1 MMRPWKNVVLSAV
14 AAVLILTCHSSS
26 VRCHQFKV
34 DGKVIELV
42 DSNIDAAIS
51 TFDYILIDFY
61 APWCGHCKRLAP
73 ELDAAAPV
81 LAGLKEPVVIAK
93 VDADKYSSLAYKHEI
108 DGYPTLKL
116 FMHGVPTFYS
126 GPRKAEA
133 LVRYLKKFVAPDVS
147 VLETDS
153 AVKSF
158 VEESGRSFP
167 IFIGFGLN
175 ESTISEFAIKYKKKA
190 WFSVAKDFSEDVM
203 VLYDFDKVPAL
214 VALHPS
220 YDERS
225 VFYGPFEDTFLGA
238 FVKQNLFPLVMPITY
253 ESLKLLRDDDR
264 KVVLTVVQDESD
276 EKSVKLIKLLK
287 GAAFANRDF
296 MFGYVGVKQFDEFTE
311 TFGIG
316 KKTLLPKMM
325 VWDGNEEY
333 YSVIGSENIVDEE
346 GYGSQITRFLEG
358 YKEGRFETKQINSAS
373 FSGFINSLFGVRTAL
388 IILFLV
394 AVLGLILTITKD
406 DEPQKPVKRTHTEQ
420 DGSSGD
426 EAESSEHVYRPGDK
440 LD

>member
-1 MMRPWKNVVLSAV
+1 MRLPMTVASAV
-14 AAVLILTCHSSS
+14 LAVLIFIPLYSVSS
-26 VRCHQFKV
+26 HEFNV
-34 DGKVIELV
+34 DGRVIELV

-73 ELDAAAPV
+73 ELDAAAPI
-81 LAGLKEPVVIAK
+81 LSGLKEPVVIAK

-116 FMHGVPTFYS
+116 FMHGVPTNYN

-133 LVRYLKKFVAPDVS
+133 LVRYLKKFVAPNVS
-147 VLETDS
+147 VLDSDS

-158 VEESGRSFP
+158 VEEASSSFP

-175 ESTISEFAIKYKKKA
+175 ESTVSEFAIKYKKKA

-203 VLYDFDKVPAL
+203 ILYDFDKVPAL
-214 VALHPS
+214 VAIHPT

-264 KVVLTVVQDESD
+264 KVVLTIVQDESD

-287 GAAFANRDF
+287 GAAASNRNF

-311 TFGIG
+311 TFGVG
-316 KKTLLPKMM
+316 KKTSLPTMV

-333 YSVIGSENIVDEE
+333 YTVIGSESIVDEE
-346 GYGSQITRFLEG
+346 EHGSQITRFLEG
-358 YKEGRFETKQINSAS
+358 YKEGRIETKQINGAS
-373 FSGFINSLFGVRTAL
+373 FSGFINSLFGFRTAL

-394 AVLGLILTITKD
+394 AVLGLLLTITKD
-406 DEPQKPVKRTHTEQ
+406 EKPGKKSHAGQ
-420 DGSSGD
+420 DGSSSD
-426 EAESSEHVYRPGDK
+426 EGEVSEQVYSPGDK

>member
-1 MMRPWKNVVLSAV
+1 MRLPMTVASAV
-14 AAVLILTCHSSS
+14 LAVLIFIPLYSVSS
-26 VRCHQFKV
+26 HEFNV
-34 DGKVIELV
+34 DGRVIELV

-73 ELDAAAPV
+73 ELDAAAPI
-81 LAGLKEPVVIAK
+81 LSGLKEPVVIAK

-116 FMHGVPTFYS
+116 FMHGVPTNYN

-133 LVRYLKKFVAPDVS
+133 LVRYLKKFVAPNVS
-147 VLETDS
+147 VLDSDS

-158 VEESGRSFP
+158 VEEAGSSFP

-175 ESTISEFAIKYKKKA
+175 ESTVSEFAIKYKKKA

-203 VLYDFDKVPAL
+203 ILYDFDKVPAL
-214 VALHPS
+214 VAIHPT

-264 KVVLTVVQDESD
+264 KVVLTIVQDESD

-287 GAAFANRDF
+287 GAAASNRNF

-311 TFGIG
+311 TFGVG
-316 KKTLLPKMM
+316 KKTSLPTMV

-333 YSVIGSENIVDEE
+333 YTVIGSESIVDEE
-346 GYGSQITRFLEG
+346 EHGSQITRFLEG
-358 YKEGRFETKQINSAS
+358 YKEGRIETKQINGAS
-373 FSGFINSLFGVRTAL
+373 FSGFINSLFGFRTAL

-394 AVLGLILTITKD
+394 AVLGLLLTITKD
-406 DEPQKPVKRTHTEQ
+406 EKPGKKSHAGQ
-420 DGSSGD
+420 DGSSSD
-426 EAESSEHVYRPGDK
+426 EGEVSEQVYRPGDK

>member
-1 MMRPWKNVVLSAV
+1 MRLPMTVASAV
-14 AAVLILTCHSSS
+14 LAVLIFIPLYSVSS
-26 VRCHQFKV
+26 HEFNV
-34 DGKVIELV
+34 DGRVIELV

-73 ELDAAAPV
+73 ELDAAAPI
-81 LAGLKEPVVIAK
+81 LSGLKEPVVIAK

-116 FMHGVPTFYS
+116 FMHGVPTNYN

-133 LVRYLKKFVAPDVS
+133 LVRYLKKFVSPNVS
-147 VLETDS
+147 VLDSDS

-158 VEESGRSFP
+158 VEEAGSSFP

-175 ESTISEFAIKYKKKA
+175 KSTVSEFAIKYKKKA

-203 VLYDFDKVPAL
+203 ILYDFDKVPAL
-214 VALHPS
+214 VAIHPT

-264 KVVLTVVQDESD
+264 KVVLTIVQDESD

-287 GAAFANRDF
+287 GAAASNRNF

-311 TFGIG
+311 TFGVG
-316 KKTLLPKMM
+316 KKTSLPTMV

-333 YSVIGSENIVDEE
+333 YTVIGSESIVDEE
-346 GYGSQITRFLEG
+346 EHGSQITRFLEG
-358 YKEGRFETKQINSAS
+358 YKEGRIETKQINGAS
-373 FSGFINSLFGVRTAL
+373 FSGFINSLFGFRTAL

-394 AVLGLILTITKD
+394 AVLGLLLTITKD
-406 DEPQKPVKRTHTEQ
+406 EEPGKKSHAVQ
-420 DGSSGD
+420 DGSSSD
-426 EAESSEHVYRPGDK
+426 EGEVSEQVYRPGDK

>member
-1 MMRPWKNVVLSAV
+1 MRLPMTV
-14 AAVLILTCHSSS
+14 ASS
-26 VRCHQFKV
+26 VLAILIFIPLYSVSSHEFNV
-34 DGKVIELV
+34 DGRVIELV

-73 ELDAAAPV
+73 ELDAAAPI
-81 LAGLKEPVVIAK
+81 LSGLKEPVVIAK

-116 FMHGVPTFYS
+116 FMHGVPTNYN

-133 LVRYLKKFVAPDVS
+133 LVRYLKKFVAPNVS
-147 VLETDS
+147 VLDSDS

-158 VEESGRSFP
+158 VEEAGSSFP

-175 ESTISEFAIKYKKKA
+175 ESTVSEFAIKYKKKA

-203 VLYDFDKVPAL
+203 ILYDFDKVPAL
-214 VALHPS
+214 VAIHPT

-264 KVVLTVVQDESD
+264 KVVLTIVQDESD

-287 GAAFANRDF
+287 GAAASNRNF

-311 TFGIG
+311 TFGVG
-316 KKTLLPKMM
+316 KKTSLPTMV

-333 YSVIGSENIVDEE
+333 YTVVGSESIVDEE
-346 GYGSQITRFLEG
+346 EHGSQITRFLEG
-358 YKEGRFETKQINSAS
+358 YKEGRIETKQINGAS
-373 FSGFINSLFGVRTAL
+373 FSGFINSLFGFRTAL

-394 AVLGLILTITKD
+394 AVLGLLLTITKD
-406 DEPQKPVKRTHTEQ
+406 EEPGKKSHAVQ
-420 DGSSGD
+420 DGSSSD
-426 EAESSEHVYRPGDK
+426 EGEVSEQVYRPGDK